1 MVIFT
6 CLSPAK
12 GSWLSL
18 RSLCGLFLVIRSKIV
33 FKARFVVWA
42 YNYIPLTVK
51 TSQKR
56 FCEVLQPAFKIS
68 FLLTQQFCKKLCSKY
83 TCRKTPSFSIM
94 KKTQPVSTMFLCNM
108 KKMQVVSRSSLG
120 VRFTGSSR
128 LWFLKYHRWITV
140 IFFTLHSRFIG
151 ENISCLSVVFFF
163 VHSLFHHQFFTSLSS
178 VSSLIP
184 RLNHLWF
191 TCGYNRLDFR
201 IVETFSFFGCF

>member
-18 RSLCGLFLVIRSKIV
+18 RSLCGLFLVIRSKIA
-33 FKARFVVWA
+33 FKARLVVLA

-83 TCRKTPSFSIM
+83 TYG
-94 KKTQPVSTMFLCNM
+94 FLTALIFKISPLN
-108 KKMQVVSRSSLG
+108 
-120 VRFTGSSR
+120 
-128 LWFLKYHRWITV
+128 HRC
-140 IFFTLHSRFIG
+140 FFTLHSRFIG

-163 VHSLFHHQFFTSLSS
+163 VHSLFRHQFFTSLSS
-178 VSSLIP
+178 VSSLIH

-201 IVETFSFFGCF
+201 I

>member
-33 FKARFVVWA
+33 FKARLVVWA

-51 TSQKR
+51 ASQKR

-83 TCRKTPSFSIM
+83 TCRK
-94 KKTQPVSTMFLCNM
+94 VHGFLMALIFKISPLN
-108 KKMQVVSRSSLG
+108 
-120 VRFTGSSR
+120 
-128 LWFLKYHRWITV
+128 HRY
-140 IFFTLHSRFIG
+140 FFTLHSRFIG

-184 RLNHLWF
+184 LHRLFLA
-191 TCGYNRLDFR
+191 
-201 IVETFSFFGCF
+201 

>member
-33 FKARFVVWA
+33 FKARLVVWA

-51 TSQKR
+51 ASQKR

-83 TCRKTPSFSIM
+83 TCRKTPSFSIILIF
-94 KKTQPVSTMFLCNM
+94 KISPLNHRCFFS
-108 KKMQVVSRSSLG
+108 
-120 VRFTGSSR
+120 RFTHGSLVKISVVCQ
-128 LWFLKYHRWITV
+128 LFFSL
-140 IFFTLHSRFIG
+140 FTL
-151 ENISCLSVVFFF
+151 CSVTSFSPVCRQF
-163 VHSLFHHQFFTSLSS
+163 HRLFLA
-178 VSSLIP
+178 
-184 RLNHLWF
+184 
-191 TCGYNRLDFR
+191 
-201 IVETFSFFGCF
+201 

>member
-18 RSLCGLFLVIRSKIV
+18 RSLCGLFLVIRSKIA
-33 FKARFVVWA
+33 FKARLVVLA

-83 TCRKTPSFSIM
+83 TYGFLTALIFKISPLNHRYFFS
-94 KKTQPVSTMFLCNM
+94 
-108 KKMQVVSRSSLG
+108 
-120 VRFTGSSR
+120 RFTHGS
-128 LWFLKYHRWITV
+128 LVKI
-140 IFFTLHSRFIG
+140 
-151 ENISCLSVVFFF
+151 SVVCQLFFFF
-163 VHSLFHHQFFTSLSS
+163 VHSLFRHQFFTSLSS

-201 IVETFSFFGCF
+201 I

>member
-1 MVIFT
+1 MFQGFFVCPACDIFDYLCQKHKKSIPQKQIMVIFT

-33 FKARFVVWA
+33 FKARLVVWA

-94 KKTQPVSTMFLCNM
+94 L
-108 KKMQVVSRSSLG
+108 LG
-120 VRFTGSSR
+120 VCSEFGSR
-128 LWFLKYHRWITV
+128 VRHGFDFLNITA
-140 IFFTLHSRFIG
+140 
-151 ENISCLSVVFFF
+151 
-163 VHSLFHHQFFTSLSS
+163 
-178 VSSLIP
+178 
-184 RLNHLWF
+184 
-191 TCGYNRLDFR
+191 
-201 IVETFSFFGCF
+201 